1 MYVSFRL
8 GAGMERLL
16 EWPSKPVSPGTR
28 QEIIA
33 WWESRRFR
41 FNLYVGIVGAVTWLL
56 VLVAGSAAVKP
67 GVDFEEPIA
76 MLIGPFIYGFLANIC
91 YALGWLVDTI
101 SYQGTP
107 RIRLYKAGIIF
118 SVVVTALPGV
128 WAVVAWLITVITGH
142 KLG

>member
-1 MYVSFRL
+1 
-8 GAGMERLL
+8 MERLL

-41 FNLYVGIVGAVTWLL
+41 FNLYVGMVGAVTWLL

-67 GVDFEEPIA
+67 GIDFEEPIA
-76 MLIGPFIYGFLANIC
+76 MLIGTVIYGFLANIC
-91 YALGWLVDTI
+91 YTLGWLVDTI

-107 RIRLYKAGIIF
+107 RIRLYKAGIVF
-118 SVVVTALPGV
+118 SLVVTALPGV
-128 WAVVAWLITVITGH
+128 WAVVAWLMTVITGH

>member
-1 MYVSFRL
+1 
-8 GAGMERLL
+8 MERLL

-41 FNLYVGIVGAVTWLL
+41 FNLYVGIVGAVIWLF

-67 GVDFEEPIA
+67 GVDFGEPIA
-76 MLIGPFIYGFLANIC
+76 MLIVPIIYGVFANTC
-91 YALGWLVDTI
+91 YTLGWLVDTI

-107 RIRLYKAGIIF
+107 RIRLYKGGIIF
-118 SVVVTALPGV
+118 SVVVTALPGL
-128 WAVVAWLITVITGH
+128 WAVIAWLITVITGH